1 MKYYPQQTIEV
12 STLQKKTEL
21 LLAPTF
27 KVPIVM
33 DDLNNKLVHT
43 DKTNGVKTN
52 TQPLAELPL
61 SVQQKTLRK
70 KLNAQPVKTNTHSDR
85 LRALAAKPI
94 ISKND
99 TEQNKVNEP
108 VVAEVVVI
116 STTSDSSHESSS
128 TEKTEK
134 KTQSRKRKKRSTSLG
149 KTNGVD
155 GEVSSLIGSN
165 SNSQTHLND
174 SCKEIRNKNEKI
186 IDNFFENCSKYVD
199 DKLESLNKFFNANL
213 ISSSSSSGGKS
224 SNLTTAPSVKS
235 NLEKFNSLKTKSEV
249 YRLHNNHLNK
259 LNRLNDL
266 IDLNSI
272 CQKTSNPKAKK
283 IKHLDHQSTPISK
296 SNNKNTNGEK
306 KVNRSLGKA
315 SIEIDNINSEQK
327 KAPFK
332 TENTSNSSQIE
343 LLDTTNEES
352 DTPSI
357 RNITP
362 RTTVN
367 SNNLPLIPL
376 LTIESE
382 QREKGPAVILTWKIL
397 NLISNQILD
406 DNDHEKYD
414 ILEYQLYG
422 YREQSEHAKSNWN
435 FVRKY
440 ISFCLILVIFDPY
453 YRP

>member
-1 MKYYPQQTIEV
+1 MKYYAQPTIEV
-12 STLQKKTEL
+12 TSLQTKTEFV
-21 LLAPTF
+21 LAPTF
-27 KVPIVM
+27 KVPIM
-33 DDLNNKLVHT
+33 DNLNNKLVHSV
-43 DKTNGVKTN
+43 KTNGVKTN
-52 TQPLAELPL
+52 TQPLTELPL
-61 SVQQKTLRK
+61 IQQQKTLRK
-70 KLNAQPVKTNTHSDR
+70 KLNAQPVKANTHSDR

-99 TEQNKVNEP
+99 TEPTKVNEP
-108 VVAEVVVI
+108 VVADVVVI
-116 STTSDSSHESSS
+116 STTTDSSHESSS
-128 TEKTEK
+128 TETQEK

-155 GEVSSLIGSN
+155 GEASSLIGSN
-165 SNSQTHLND
+165 SNSQTHLNA

-199 DKLESLNKFFNANL
+199 DKLESLNKFFNTNL
-213 ISSSSSSGGKS
+213 ISSSSSKS
-224 SNLTTAPSVKS
+224 SNITTVPSVKS
-235 NLEKFNSLKTKSEV
+235 NLEKFNSLKTKSEL

-272 CQKTSNPKAKK
+272 CQKNSQPKAKK

-296 SNNKNTNGEK
+296 SNSKKTNGEK
-306 KVNRSLGKA
+306 KVNRSLGKS
-315 SIEIDNINSEQK
+315 SIEIDNINGGK
-327 KAPFK
+327 KKLEKVPFK

-362 RTTVN
+362 CSTVN

-422 YREQSEHAKSNWN
+422 YREQSEQAKSNWN
-435 FVRKY
+435 FVRK
-440 ISFCLILVIFDPY
+440 
-453 YRP
+453 